1 MQHMYT
7 SFHLHKSVLSCN
19 IHLAIE
25 VPSFHRLT
33 WLEGKRVQSGLV
45 ATAKL

>member
-1 MQHMYT
+1 MYI
-7 SFHLHKSVLSCN
+7 SFHLHKSVLSYN
-19 IHLAIE
+19 IHLVIE
-25 VPSFHRLT
+25 VPSFHRPT